1 MSHTQEYLDCDFII
15 SRKNSSNIEVQNF
28 YNTVV
33 LILNRMATINAD
45 TPRRAKFDTLYGKID
60 SAYNKNTFDAYV
72 DALQELKTYLEDEGW
87 IPEE

>member
-15 SRKNSSNIEVQNF
+15 KRKASSEVEVLNF
-28 YNTVV
+28 HTSITA
-33 LILNRMATINAD
+33 ILDRMTTINTD
-45 TPRRAKFDTLYGKID
+45 NPRRAKFDTLYGKID